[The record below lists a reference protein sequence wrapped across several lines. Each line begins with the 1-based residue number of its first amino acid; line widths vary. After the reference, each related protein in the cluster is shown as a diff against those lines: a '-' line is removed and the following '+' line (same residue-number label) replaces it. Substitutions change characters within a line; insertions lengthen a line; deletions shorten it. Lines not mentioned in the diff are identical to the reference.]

1 MLRRTDRGVAVTS
14 LRASLASLGLVS
26 PGTLVG
32 ADSLFFDDSL
42 DAAVRAFQQQRGLI
56 VDGVVGPITERALGA
71 ARWALGDRTLSYT
84 LSAPM
89 TGDDVAELQVRLGE
103 LGYNSGR
110 ADGVFGA
117 QLDGTVR
124 EFQRHRGLADDGVF
138 GPETLRELRR
148 ISPMAT
154 GGRPQFLREIEQVRQ
169 SGPRLGGKRIV
180 IDPAHGG
187 EDPGWVSDGMRTA
200 DLTFDLARRL
210 EARMAATGME
220 IFLTRGAHRNPTPE
234 ERAERANEL
243 GADLVLSLDVD
254 GSTSPLACGISA
266 YHFGTDSGRTS
277 TAGESLAELVQR
289 ELVARTHM
297 VDCRVHHKPWDILR
311 LTRMPAVLVDVGY
324 VTNAEDRG
332 RLARED
338 FRNTVADGILVAV
351 KRLYLNGNDDRTTGT
366 FTFRDVL
373 DYERAARGA

>member
-32 ADSLFFDDSL
+32 ADSQFFDDGL

-56 VDGVVGPITERALGA
+56 VDGVVGPITERAIGA

-117 QLDGTVR
+117 QLDGIVR

-180 IDPAHGG
+180 IDPAHGA
-187 EDPGWVSDGMRTA
+187 EDPGWVSDGVRAA

-220 IFLTRGAHRNPTPE
+220 IFLTRGAHRNPTSE

-351 KRLYLNGNDDRTTGT
+351 KRLYLNGNDDRPTGT

>member
-1 MLRRTDRGVAVTS
+1 MLRRTDRGVAVAS

-26 PGTLVG
+26 PATVNGSDAQVFDG
-32 ADSLFFDDSL
+32 AL

-56 VDGVVGPITERALGA
+56 VDGMVGPITDRALIA
-71 ARWALGDRTLSYT
+71 ARWSLGDRTLSYT

-89 TGDDVAELQVRLGE
+89 TGDDVAELQLRLGE
-103 LGYNSGR
+103 LGYNTGR
-110 ADGVFGA
+110 PDGVFGA
-117 QLDGTVR
+117 ELDGTVR

-148 ISPMAT
+148 IAPMAT

-187 EDPGWVSDGMRTA
+187 DDPGWVADGIRAA
-200 DLTFDLARRL
+200 DLTFDMARRL

-220 IFLTRGAHRNPTPE
+220 IFLTRGAHRNPTAE

-254 GSTSPLACGISA
+254 GSGSPLACGISA

-297 VDCRVHHKPWDILR
+297 VDCRVHHKPWEILR

-324 VTNAEDRG
+324 VTNYEDRA

-351 KRLYLNGNDDRTTGT
+351 KRLYLNGHDDRPTGT

-373 DYERAARGA
+373 DHERTARGA

>member
-32 ADSLFFDDSL
+32 ADSQFFDDSL

-351 KRLYLNGNDDRTTGT
+351 KRLYLNGNDDRPTGT

>member
-1 MLRRTDRGVAVTS
+1 MLRRTDRGVAVAS
-14 LRASLASLGLVS
+14 LRTTLASLGLIA
-26 PGTLVG
+26 PATLNG
-32 ADSLFFDDSL
+32 SEAQYFDDGL
-42 DAAVRAFQQQRGLI
+42 DGAVRAFQQQRGLI
-56 VDGVVGPITERALGA
+56 VDGVVGPVTERALLA

-89 TGDDVAELQVRLGE
+89 SGDDVADLQVRLGE
-103 LGYNSGR
+103 LGYNAGR
-110 ADGVFGA
+110 PDGVFGA

-124 EFQRHRGLADDGVF
+124 EFQRHRGLPDDGVF

-148 ISPMAT
+148 IAPMAT

-187 EDPGWVSDGMRTA
+187 EASGWVAGGIRAA

-254 GSTSPLACGISA
+254 GSASPHACGISA

-297 VDCRVHHKPWDILR
+297 IDCRVHHKPWDILR
-311 LTRMPAVLVDVGY
+311 LTRMPAVLVDIGY
-324 VTNAEDRG
+324 ITNAEDHA
-332 RLARED
+332 RLVREE

-351 KRLYLNGNDDRTTGT
+351 KRLYLNGNDDRPTGT
-366 FTFRDVL
+366 FTFHDVL
-373 DYERAARGA
+373 NYERAVRGA

>member
-1 MLRRTDRGVAVTS
+1 MSGPDAQ
-14 LRASLASLGLVS
+14 
-26 PGTLVG
+26 
-32 ADSLFFDDSL
+32 FFDTDL

-56 VDGVVGPITERALGA
+56 VDGVVGPTTERALVA

-84 LSAPM
+84 LSAPQ
-89 TGDDVAELQVRLGE
+89 TGDDVAELQVRLAE
-103 LGYNSGR
+103 LGYNAGR
-110 ADGVFGA
+110 PDGVFGA

-124 EFQRHRGLADDGVF
+124 EFQRHRALTDDGVF
-138 GPETLRELRR
+138 GPETLRELQR
-148 ISPMAT
+148 IAPMAT

-187 EDPGWVSDGMRTA
+187 DDPGWIWGSVRSA

-243 GADLVLSLDVD
+243 SADLVLSLDVD
-254 GSTSPLACGISA
+254 GSRSPLACGVSA
-266 YHFGTDSGRTS
+266 YHFGTDAGRSS
-277 TAGESLAELVQR
+277 TVGESLAELVQR

-311 LTRMPAVLVDVGY
+311 LTRMPAVLVDIGY
-324 VTNAEDRG
+324 VTNVEDRS
-332 RLARED
+332 RLVRED

-351 KRLYLNGNDDRTTGT
+351 KRLYLNGNDDRPTGT
-366 FTFRDVL
+366 FTFSDVL
-373 DYERAARGA
+373 DYERTALGA